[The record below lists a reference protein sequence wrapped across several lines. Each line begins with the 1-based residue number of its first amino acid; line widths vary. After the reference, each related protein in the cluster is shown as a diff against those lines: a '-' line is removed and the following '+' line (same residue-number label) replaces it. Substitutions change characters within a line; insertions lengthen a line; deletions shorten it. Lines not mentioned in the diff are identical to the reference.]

1 MPGQV
6 PATLRPRAGVLATT
20 AAALTSLL
28 IPLTAS
34 ADSIDLRG
42 DLSAEDKAKVTR
54 VLAAPKSFSKAEVFE
69 RMQAGKATS
78 LKHTNRDS
86 FSHSSANLTFKQE
99 QEFKLGNGLFKKLWV
114 SSPSSTQASDGLG
127 PLFNARSCQSCHL
140 KDGRGR
146 PPIGEER
153 PVSMFLRLS
162 VAPSTDEERALIESG
177 ELPLIP
183 EPTYGGQLQNF
194 GVPGLPGEGEMK
206 ISYEEIEVQLSEGET
221 ASLRKP
227 TYSIENLAY
236 GSLSEHALM
245 SPRVAPP
252 MIGLGLL
259 EAIAPSDLI
268 AKADPDDSDSDGISG
283 RVSWINPADEDLKV
297 IGRFGWKGS
306 NATIRS
312 QTAGAFSGD
321 IGISTPYKP
330 NNYGD
335 CTEAQTKCF
344 ELPNGE
350 QERLGVSEA
359 PDPIMDLVTF
369 YSQNLAVPARRDVED
384 VNVLA
389 GKKVFYETGCTS
401 CHTPKYVTNRNAEAK
416 AQQFQLIWPY
426 TDLLLHD
433 MGDGLDDNRP
443 VGSANGNE
451 WKTPP
456 LWGIG
461 LTETV
466 NNHRFFLHDG
476 RARGLLE
483 AVLWHG
489 GEAETA
495 KNRVIEMPA
504 KDRAN
509 LIRFLESL

>member
-6 PATLRPRAGVLATT
+6 PAILRACAGVIATT
-20 AAALTSLL
+20 AIFASIAIPAAN
-28 IPLTAS
+28 A
-34 ADSIDLRG
+34 IDLDQRT
-42 DLSAEDKAKVTR
+42 DLSVEDKTKVHQ
-54 VLAAPKSFSKAEVFE
+54 VLNAPADFSKAEKFE
-69 RMQAGKATS
+69 MMQAGKATS
-78 LKHTNRDS
+78 LKHLNRDS
-86 FSHSSANLTFKQE
+86 FSHPSANLTFEQE
-99 QEFKLGNGLFKKLWV
+99 QRFKLGNGLFKKLWV
-114 SSPSSTQASDGLG
+114 SSPSSTKASDGLG
-127 PLFNARSCQSCHL
+127 PLFNARSCQGCHL

-146 PPIGEER
+146 PPIGDER

-162 VAPSTDEERALIESG
+162 VAPSTQEERDLIESG

-194 GVPGLPGEGEMK
+194 GVPGLAGEGEMK
-206 ISYEEIEVQLSEGET
+206 ISYKEIEVKLSGGET

-227 TYSIENLAY
+227 TYTIQNLAY
-236 GSLSEHALM
+236 GPLSEHTLI

-259 EAIAPSDLI
+259 EAIAPSDILS
-268 AKADPDDSDSDGISG
+268 KADPQDTNADGISG
-283 RVSWINPADEDLKV
+283 RVSWVNSADEAPKA

-306 NATIRS
+306 NSSIQS

-335 CTEAQTKCF
+335 CTQPQTECLK
-344 ELPNGE
+344 LATGE
-350 QERLGVSEA
+350 QEHLGVSEA
-359 PDPIMDLVTF
+359 PDPVMDLVTF
-369 YSQNLAVPARRDVED
+369 YSQNLAVPARRDVND
-384 VNVLA
+384 PDVLA
-389 GKKVFYETGCTS
+389 GKKVFYEAGCIS
-401 CHTPKYVTNRNAEAK
+401 CHTPKYVTSRNTKTK
-416 AQQFQLIWPY
+416 AHQFQLIWPY

-433 MGDGLDDNRP
+433 MGDGLSDSRP
-443 VGSANGNE
+443 VGSASGNE

-466 NNHRFFLHDG
+466 NKHRFFLHDG

-483 AVLWHG
+483 AILWHG

-495 KNRVIEMPA
+495 KTNVIEMPA